1 MAPSV
6 TGTPE
11 HVQTAPDPSA
21 NPAPNK
27 KKPRSTALADAKKI
41 LRAASAVTSKSLAAP
56 EFVHRPPDIARH
68 RRKCA
73 VCHHSEREIIED
85 LFIHW
90 HSPNTIAEYY
100 KDDTDGELNWVSI
113 YRHAYAFGL
122 DEVRRRNLRFAFE
135 LIIEQAADITAT
147 PAAIIASARALGTCV
162 TPDGQWNDPPKR
174 VLVTNVIRNETPQ
187 PAPAASASEDHRVTS
202 STEVKDNGDEAASY
216 RASFPREVVGGDSAF
231 LGAPSFAP
239 SAKGGNSPNSEAAPS
254 SKTEIGAV
262 APSSYRATH
271 PRDVVSSGSQSAAEE
286 LHEQPDASASQS
298 FVGADRLHRPASPP
312 SPDSPVEQPSTHCHS
327 ERGCDEHP
335 TRNLLFDNSAEASA
349 AETVGAASRAPSA
362 LRSNLRSRPQ
372 FGSAFETETDAVAH
386 SSYRALHPR
395 DVVTSPIGSS
405 VEADRVAQSAEKT
418 GMVSK
423 RSSYRALHPRDV
435 VTSQLN
441 SIEPVAVRAE
451 IRNSPNSFKSKEPP
465 ISNR

>member
-6 TGTPE
+6 TSTPE
-11 HVQTAPDPSA
+11 HVLSAPDQTAPEPSA
-21 NPAPNK
+21 SSAPNK
-27 KKPRSTALADAKKI
+27 KRPPRTTALADAKKV
-41 LRAASAVTSKSLAAP
+41 LRAASAATSKSLASP
-56 EFVHRPPDIARH
+56 RRSFSEGGPQFIHRPPDIARH

-73 VCHHSEREIIED
+73 VCHHPEREVIED

-90 HSPNTIAEYY
+90 HSPNTISEYY
-100 KDDTDGELNWVSI
+100 EDDTDLTWVSI

-135 LIIEQAADITAT
+135 LIIEQAADIHAT

-162 TPDGQWNDPPKR
+162 SPDGQWNDPPKR
-174 VLVTNVIRNETPQ
+174 VLVTNVVKH
-187 PAPAASASEDHRVTS
+187 ASSQLDASVSEDHRVTS
-202 STEVKDNGDEAASY
+202 STVVKDNRDEAASY

-239 SAKGGNSPNSEAAPS
+239 SAKGGNSSACSAESLSGAQSLPAQAGFS
-254 SKTEIGAV
+254 SDKKFDERV
-262 APSSYRATH
+262 SSFRASS
-271 PRDVVSSGSQSAAEE
+271 PRDVVTSPIGSSVEADRVAQSAEE
-286 LHEQPDASASQS
+286 TGMVGKRPSCRALHPREVVTSPA

-312 SPDSPVEQPSTHCHS
+312 STDSPVEQPSDHCHS

-349 AETVGAASRAPSA
+349 AETVGAA
-362 LRSNLRSRPQ
+362 LRRPQ

-386 SSYRALHPR
+386 SSYRASHPR
-395 DVVTSPIGSS
+395 
-405 VEADRVAQSAEKT
+405 E
-418 GMVSK
+418 
-423 RSSYRALHPRDV
+423 V

-441 SIEPVAVRAE
+441 SVEPVAVRAE
-451 IRNSPNSFKSKEPP
+451 IKNSPNSFKLKEPP